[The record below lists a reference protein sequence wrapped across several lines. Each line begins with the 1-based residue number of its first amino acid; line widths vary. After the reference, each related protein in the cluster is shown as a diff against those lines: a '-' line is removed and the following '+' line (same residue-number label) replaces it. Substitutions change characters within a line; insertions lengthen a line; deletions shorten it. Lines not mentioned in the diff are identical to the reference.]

1 MKTSDLACLTALA
14 ALWGASYL
22 FMRMC
27 AGEFGA
33 LALAGARAAIAA
45 VVLMPLLATARDGGV
60 RALRRHWKPVL
71 LVGVTNSAL
80 PFVLFALAALGI
92 NASLSAIFNAATPLY
107 AAVIGRVWLGE
118 AIGRMRAAGLA
129 LGFCGVLWLVA
140 EGASFKPGA
149 SAVATGWA
157 VLACVAA
164 TMLYAFS
171 AHFSKRYLAAVPPL
185 AVAAGSQLA
194 AALVLAPAALALH
207 PHALPS
213 ARAWGALLCLGVGC
227 TALAYVLFFRLI
239 ARVGAARTMAVPFLV
254 PAFGVLWGVLFLGET
269 LTSAMAAGSALIVLG
284 TALATGMISLARPP
298 EPRPPPRP
306 GARPGANSRGPYKP

>member
-1 MKTSDLACLTALA
+1 MKKSDLASLTALA

-22 FMRMC
+22 FMRVG

-33 LALAGARAAIAA
+33 LTLAGARAAIAA
-45 VVLMPLLATARDGGV
+45 VLLMPLLAGDWG
-60 RALRRHWKPVL
+60 ALRRHWKPVL

-118 AIGRMRAAGLA
+118 AIGRTRAAGLA

-149 SAVATGWA
+149 SAVTTGWA

-194 AALVLAPAALALH
+194 AALVLAPAALVLH
-207 PHALPS
+207 PHAMPS

-239 ARVGAARTMAVPFLV
+239 ARVGAAKTMAVPFLV
-254 PAFGVLWGVLFLGET
+254 PAFGVLWGVLFLAEAFT
-269 LTSAMAAGSALIVLG
+269 AAMAAGSALIVLG
-284 TALATGMISLARPP
+284 TALATGLINPARPP
-298 EPRPPPRP
+298 AARPLPQP
-306 GARPGANSRGPYKP
+306 GARPDAS

>member
-1 MKTSDLACLTALA
+1 
-14 ALWGASYL
+14 
-22 FMRMC
+22 
-27 AGEFGA
+27 
-33 LALAGARAAIAA
+33 
-45 VVLMPLLATARDGGV
+45 VLLLPLLAGDWS
-60 RALRRHWKPVL
+60 ALRRHWKPVL
-71 LVGVTNSAL
+71 LVGLTNSAL

-118 AIGRMRAAGLA
+118 TIGRTRAAGMA
-129 LGFCGVLWLVA
+129 LGFCGVVWLA
-140 EGASFKPGA
+140 ADNAGFKSGAGGVHA
-149 SAVATGWA
+149 GWA

-171 AHFSKRYLAAVPPL
+171 AHFSKRYLAGVPPL

-194 AALVLAPAALALH
+194 AALVLAPAAMALH
-207 PHALPS
+207 PQTLPS
-213 ARAWGALLCLGVGC
+213 ARAWGALLCLGALC

-269 LTSAMAAGSALIVLG
+269 VTHAMAAGSALIVLG
-284 TALATGMISLARPP
+284 TALATGLISPAR
-298 EPRPPPRP
+298 RPAAHPLPQP
-306 GARPGANSRGPYKP
+306 GARRDAN

>member
-1 MKTSDLACLTALA
+1 MMKKSDIACLTALA

-22 FMRMC
+22 FMRVC

-33 LALAGARAAIAA
+33 MTLAGARAAIAA
-45 VVLMPLLATARDGGV
+45 MLLLPLLGGDW
-60 RALRRHWKPVL
+60 RALLRHWKPVL
-71 LVGVTNSAL
+71 LVGLTNSAL

-107 AAVIGRVWLGE
+107 AAIIGRVWLGE
-118 AIGRMRAAGLA
+118 AIGRTRAAGLA
-129 LGFCGVLWLVA
+129 LGFCGVVWLA
-140 EGASFKPGA
+140 ADNAGFTPGA
-149 SAVATGWA
+149 RAIATGWA

-171 AHFSKRYLAAVPPL
+171 AHFSKRYLATVPPL

-194 AALVLAPAALALH
+194 AALMLAPAALALH
-207 PHALPS
+207 PATQPS
-213 ARAWGALLCLGVGC
+213 PRAWGALLCLGALC

-239 ARVGAARTMAVPFLV
+239 ARLGAARTMAVPFLV

-269 LTSAMAAGSALIVLG
+269 VTTAMAAGSALIVLG
-284 TALATGMISLARPP
+284 TALATGLINPAR
-298 EPRPPPRP
+298 RPAAHPLPRP
-306 GARPGANSRGPYKP
+306 GARPDAN

>member
-1 MKTSDLACLTALA
+1 MMKKSDLACLTALA

-22 FMRMC
+22 FMRVC

-33 LALAGARAAIAA
+33 MTLAGARAAIAA
-45 VVLMPLLATARDGGV
+45 ALLLPLLAGDWS
-60 RALRRHWKPVL
+60 ALRRHWKPVL
-71 LVGVTNSAL
+71 LVGLTNSAL

-118 AIGRMRAAGLA
+118 PIGRTRAAGLA
-129 LGFCGVLWLVA
+129 LGFCGVVWLA
-140 EGASFKPGA
+140 ADNASFKPG
-149 SAVATGWA
+149 ATGWA
-157 VLACVAA
+157 VLACVVA

-171 AHFSKRYLAAVPPL
+171 AHFSKRYLATVPPL

-194 AALVLAPAALALH
+194 AALVLAPAALVLH
-207 PHALPS
+207 PATAPS
-213 ARAWGALLCLGVGC
+213 ARAWGALLCLGALC

-269 LTSAMAAGSALIVLG
+269 FTKAMAAGSALIVLG
-284 TALATGMISLARPP
+284 TALATGLVNPARPRAAHP
-298 EPRPPPRP
+298 LPQP
-306 GARPGANSRGPYKP
+306 GARPDAN

>member
-1 MKTSDLACLTALA
+1 MMKKSDLACLTALA

-22 FMRMC
+22 FMRVC

-33 LALAGARAAIAA
+33 MTLAGARAAIAA
-45 VVLMPLLATARDGGV
+45 ALLLPLLAGDWRV
-60 RALRRHWKPVL
+60 LRRHWKPVL
-71 LVGVTNSAL
+71 LVGLTNSAL

-92 NASLSAIFNAATPLY
+92 NAGLSAIFNAATPLY

-118 AIGRMRAAGLA
+118 PIGRTRAAGLA
-129 LGFCGVLWLVA
+129 LGFCGVVWLA
-140 EGASFKPGA
+140 ADSASFKPG
-149 SAVATGWA
+149 ATGWA

-171 AHFSKRYLAAVPPL
+171 AHFSKRYLATVPPL

-194 AALVLAPAALALH
+194 AALMLAPAAMALH
-207 PHALPS
+207 PATLPS
-213 ARAWGALLCLGVGC
+213 ARAWGALLCLGALC

-239 ARVGAARTMAVPFLV
+239 ARVGAAKTMAVPFLV

-269 LTSAMAAGSALIVLG
+269 LTNAMAAGSALIVLG
-284 TALATGMISLARPP
+284 TALATGLISPARPRAAHP
-298 EPRPPPRP
+298 LPQP
-306 GARPGANSRGPYKP
+306 GARPDAN

>member
-1 MKTSDLACLTALA
+1 MT
-14 ALWGASYL
+14 
-22 FMRMC
+22 
-27 AGEFGA
+27 
-33 LALAGARAAIAA
+33 LAGARAAIAA
-45 VVLMPLLATARDGGV
+45 ALLMALLAGDLG
-60 RALRRHWKPVL
+60 ALRRHWKPVL

-80 PFVLFALAALGI
+80 PFVLFASAALGI

-118 AIGRMRAAGLA
+118 AIGRTRAAGLA
-129 LGFCGVLWLVA
+129 LGFCGVVWLVA

-149 SAVATGWA
+149 GAVATGWA

-194 AALVLAPAALALH
+194 AALVLAPAALVLH

-239 ARVGAARTMAVPFLV
+239 ARVAAAKTMAVPFLV
-254 PAFGVLWGVLFLGET
+254 PAFGVLWGVLFLAERVT
-269 LTSAMAAGSALIVLG
+269 NAMAVGSALIVLG
-284 TALATGMISLARPP
+284 TALATGVINPARPP
-298 EPRPPPRP
+298 AAHPLPRP
-306 GARPGANSRGPYKP
+306 GARPDANRRGQCRP

>member
-1 MKTSDLACLTALA
+1 MMKKSDLACLTALA

-22 FMRMC
+22 FMRVG

-33 LALAGARAAIAA
+33 MTLAGARAAIAA
-45 VVLMPLLATARDGGV
+45 ALLLPLLAGDV
-60 RALRRHWKPVL
+60 RTLPRHWKPVL
-71 LVGVTNSAL
+71 LVGLTNSAL

-118 AIGRMRAAGLA
+118 AIGRTRAAGLA
-129 LGFCGVLWLVA
+129 LGFCGVVWLA
-140 EGASFKPGA
+140 ADSAGFKPGA
-149 SAVATGWA
+149 GAVTTGWA

-164 TMLYAFS
+164 TILYAFS
-171 AHFSKRYLAAVPPL
+171 AHFSKRYLADVPPL

-207 PHALPS
+207 PPTAPS
-213 ARAWGALLCLGVGC
+213 ARAWGALLCLGALC

-269 LTSAMAAGSALIVLG
+269 FTHAMAAGSVLIVLG
-284 TALATGMISLARPP
+284 TALATGLVNPARPRAP
-298 EPRPPPRP
+298 HPLPQP
-306 GARPGANSRGPYKP
+306 GARPDAN

>member
-1 MKTSDLACLTALA
+1 MMKKSDLACLTALA

-22 FMRMC
+22 FMRVC

-33 LALAGARAAIAA
+33 MTLAGARAAIAA
-45 VVLMPLLATARDGGV
+45 VLLLPLLGGDW

-71 LVGVTNSAL
+71 LVGLTNSAL

-107 AAVIGRVWLGE
+107 AAIIGRVWLGE
-118 AIGRMRAAGLA
+118 AIGRTRAAGLA
-129 LGFCGVLWLVA
+129 LGFCGVVWLVA
-140 EGASFKPGA
+140 DNAGFKPGA
-149 SAVATGWA
+149 GAIATGWA

-171 AHFSKRYLAAVPPL
+171 AHFSKRYLATVPPL

-194 AALVLAPAALALH
+194 AALMLAPAALAPH
-207 PHALPS
+207 PATLPS
-213 ARAWGALLCLGVGC
+213 PRAWGALLCLGALC

-269 LTSAMAAGSALIVLG
+269 FTTAMAAGSALIVMG
-284 TALATGMISLARPP
+284 TALATGLINPAR
-298 EPRPPPRP
+298 RPAAHPLPRP
-306 GARPGANSRGPYKP
+306 GARPDAN

>member
-1 MKTSDLACLTALA
+1 MKTSDLASLSALA

-22 FMRMC
+22 FMRVG

-33 LALAGARAAIAA
+33 LTLAGARAAIAA
-45 VVLMPLLATARDGGV
+45 ALLMLLLAGDLS
-60 RALRRHWKPVL
+60 ALRRHWKPVL

-140 EGASFKPGA
+140 EGASLKPGA
-149 SAVATGWA
+149 SAVTTGWA

-207 PHALPS
+207 PHAMPS

-239 ARVGAARTMAVPFLV
+239 ARVGAAKTMAVPFLV
-254 PAFGVLWGVLFLGET
+254 PAFGVLWGVLFLAET
-269 LTSAMAAGSALIVLG
+269 FTAAMAAGSALIVLG
-284 TALATGMISLARPP
+284 TALAAGLINPARPD
-298 EPRPPPRP
+298 
-306 GARPGANSRGPYKP
+306 AN

>member
-1 MKTSDLACLTALA
+1 MKKSDLASLTALA

-22 FMRMC
+22 FMRVG

-33 LALAGARAAIAA
+33 LTLAGARAAIAA
-45 VVLMPLLATARDGGV
+45 ALLMPLLGGDLA
-60 RALRRHWKPVL
+60 ALRRDWKPVL

-118 AIGRMRAAGLA
+118 AIGRTRAAGLA

-149 SAVATGWA
+149 SAVTTGWA

-207 PHALPS
+207 PHAMPS

-239 ARVGAARTMAVPFLV
+239 ARVGAAKTMAVPFLV
-254 PAFGVLWGVLFLGET
+254 PAFGVLWGVLFLDET
-269 LTSAMAAGSALIVLG
+269 FTAAMAAGSALIVLG
-284 TALATGMISLARPP
+284 TALATGLVNPARPP
-298 EPRPPPRP
+298 AARPLPRP
-306 GARPGANSRGPYKP
+306 GARPDAH

>member
-1 MKTSDLACLTALA
+1 MKKSDLACLTALA

-22 FMRMC
+22 FMRVC

-33 LALAGARAAIAA
+33 LTLAGARAAIAA
-45 VVLMPLLATARDGGV
+45 ALLLPLLAGDRS
-60 RALRRHWKPVL
+60 ALRRHWKPVL
-71 LVGVTNSAL
+71 LVGLTNSAL

-118 AIGRMRAAGLA
+118 PIGRTRAAGLV
-129 LGFCGVLWLVA
+129 LGFCGVVWLVA
-140 EGASFKPGA
+140 DNAGFKAGP
-149 SAVATGWA
+149 TGWA
-157 VLACVAA
+157 VAACVAA

-194 AALVLAPAALALH
+194 AALVLAPAAVALH
-207 PHALPS
+207 PATAPS
-213 ARAWGALLCLGVGC
+213 ARAWGALLCLGALC

-239 ARVGAARTMAVPFLV
+239 ARVGAAKTMAVPFLV
-254 PAFGVLWGVLFLGET
+254 PAFGVLWGVLFLDET
-269 LTSAMAAGSALIVLG
+269 FTAAMAAGSALIVLG
-284 TALATGMISLARPP
+284 TALATGLVNPARPP
-298 EPRPPPRP
+298 AAHPLPQP
-306 GARPGANSRGPYKP
+306 GARPDAN

>member
-1 MKTSDLACLTALA
+1 MMRKSDLACLTALA

-22 FMRMC
+22 FMRVC

-33 LALAGARAAIAA
+33 MTLAGARAAIAA
-45 VVLMPLLATARDGGV
+45 ALLLPLLAGDWS
-60 RALRRHWKPVL
+60 ALRRHWKPVL
-71 LVGVTNSAL
+71 LVGLTNSAL

-118 AIGRMRAAGLA
+118 PIGRTRAAGLV
-129 LGFCGVLWLVA
+129 LGFCGVVWLA
-140 EGASFKPGA
+140 ADNASFKPG
-149 SAVATGWA
+149 ATGWA
-157 VLACVAA
+157 VLACVVA

-171 AHFSKRYLAAVPPL
+171 AHFSKRYLATVPPL

-194 AALVLAPAALALH
+194 AALVLAPAALVLH
-207 PHALPS
+207 PATAPS
-213 ARAWGALLCLGVGC
+213 ARAWGALLCLGALC

-269 LTSAMAAGSALIVLG
+269 FTKAMAAGSALIVLG
-284 TALATGMISLARPP
+284 TALATGLVNPARPRAAHP
-298 EPRPPPRP
+298 LPQP
-306 GARPGANSRGPYKP
+306 GARPDAN

>member
-1 MKTSDLACLTALA
+1 MKKSDLACLTALA

-22 FMRMC
+22 FMRVC

-33 LALAGARAAIAA
+33 MTLAGARAAVAA
-45 VVLMPLLATARDGGV
+45 ALLMPLLGRDLST
-60 RALRRHWKPVL
+60 LRRHWKPVL

-80 PFVLFALAALGI
+80 PFVLFALAAQGI
-92 NASLSAIFNAATPLY
+92 NASLSAIFNAATPMY

-118 AIGRMRAAGLA
+118 PIGRVRALGLA

-140 EGASFKPGA
+140 DGASFKPGA
-149 SAVATGWA
+149 GAVATGWA

-171 AHFSKRYLAAVPPL
+171 AHFSKRHLAAVPPL
-185 AVAAGSQLA
+185 AGAAGSQLA

-207 PHALPS
+207 PATLPS
-213 ARAWGALLCLGVGC
+213 ARAWGALLCLGALC

-239 ARVGAARTMAVPFLV
+239 ARVGAAKTMAVPFLV

-269 LTSAMAAGSALIVLG
+269 FTGAMAAGSGLIVLG
-284 TALATGMISLARPP
+284 TALATGLINPARRPAPHPLA
-298 EPRPPPRP
+298 RP
-306 GARPGANSRGPYKP
+306 GARPDAN

>member
-1 MKTSDLACLTALA
+1 MMKKSDLACLTALA

-22 FMRMC
+22 FMRVC

-33 LALAGARAAIAA
+33 MTLAGARAAIAA
-45 VVLMPLLATARDGGV
+45 ALLLPLLGGDWRV
-60 RALRRHWKPVL
+60 LRRHWKPVL
-71 LVGVTNSAL
+71 LVGLTNSAL

-118 AIGRMRAAGLA
+118 PIGRTRAAGLA
-129 LGFCGVLWLVA
+129 LGFCGVVWLA
-140 EGASFKPGA
+140 ADGAGFKPG
-149 SAVATGWA
+149 ATGWA

-171 AHFSKRYLAAVPPL
+171 AHFSKRCLASVPPL

-194 AALVLAPAALALH
+194 AALMLAPAATALH
-207 PHALPS
+207 PATFPS
-213 ARAWGALLCLGVGC
+213 ARAWGALLCLGALC

-239 ARVGAARTMAVPFLV
+239 ARVGAAKTMAVPFLV

-269 LTSAMAAGSALIVLG
+269 LTNAMAAGSALIVLG
-284 TALATGMISLARPP
+284 TALATGLINLARPP
-298 EPRPPPRP
+298 AAHPLPQP
-306 GARPGANSRGPYKP
+306 GARPDAN

>member
-1 MKTSDLACLTALA
+1 MMKKTDLACLTVLA

-22 FMRMC
+22 FMRVC

-33 LALAGARAAIAA
+33 MTLAGARAAIAA
-45 VVLMPLLATARDGGV
+45 ALLLPLLAGDW

-71 LVGVTNSAL
+71 LVGLTNSAL

-118 AIGRMRAAGLA
+118 PIGRTRAAGLA
-129 LGFCGVLWLVA
+129 LGFCGVVWLA
-140 EGASFKPGA
+140 ADGAGFKPG
-149 SAVATGWA
+149 ATGWA

-207 PHALPS
+207 PATAPS
-213 ARAWGALLCLGVGC
+213 ARAWGALLCLGALC

-239 ARVGAARTMAVPFLV
+239 ARVGAAKTMAVPFLV

-269 LTSAMAAGSALIVLG
+269 LTQAMAAGSALIVLG
-284 TALATGMISLARPP
+284 TALATGSINPARPRAAHP
-298 EPRPPPRP
+298 LPRP
-306 GARPGANSRGPYKP
+306 GARPDAN

>member
-1 MKTSDLACLTALA
+1 
-14 ALWGASYL
+14 
-22 FMRMC
+22 
-27 AGEFGA
+27 
-33 LALAGARAAIAA
+33 
-45 VVLMPLLATARDGGV
+45 MPLLGGELN
-60 RALRRHWKPVL
+60 ALRRHWKPVL
-71 LVGVTNSAL
+71 LVGMTNSAL

-118 AIGRMRAAGLA
+118 AISRTRAAGLA
-129 LGFCGVLWLVA
+129 LGFCGVVWLVA
-140 EGASFKPGA
+140 EGASFQPGA
-149 SAVATGWA
+149 SAVTTGWA

-171 AHFSKRYLAAVPPL
+171 AHFSKRFLAAVPPL

-207 PHALPS
+207 PHVMPS

-239 ARVGAARTMAVPFLV
+239 ARVGAAKTMAVPFLV
-254 PAFGVLWGVLFLGET
+254 PAFGVLWGVLFRAET
-269 LTSAMAAGSALIVLG
+269 VTIAMAAGSALIVLG
-284 TALATGMISLARPP
+284 TALATGLIKPATL
-298 EPRPPPRP
+298 
-306 GARPGANSRGPYKP
+306 NVVRG

>member
-1 MKTSDLACLTALA
+1 MKKIDLASLTALA

-22 FMRMC
+22 FMRMG
-27 AGEFGA
+27 AADFGA
-33 LALAGARAAIAA
+33 ATMAGARAAIGAA
-45 VVLMPLLATARDGGV
+45 LLLPLLAATRDGGA
-60 RALRRHWKPVL
+60 RELLRHWKPVL

-140 EGASFKPGA
+140 DGASFKPGA

-171 AHFSKRYLAAVPPL
+171 AHYSKRYLAAVPPL

-207 PHALPS
+207 PTTPPS

-239 ARVGAARTMAVPFLV
+239 ARVGAAKTMAVPFLV

-269 LTSAMAAGSALIVLG
+269 FTPAMAAGSALIVLG
-284 TALATGMISLARPP
+284 TALATGVVNLARPRAA
-298 EPRPPPRP
+298 RPLPQP
-306 GARPGANSRGPYKP
+306 GARPDAN

>member
-1 MKTSDLACLTALA
+1 MMKKSDLACLTALA

-22 FMRMC
+22 FMRVC

-33 LALAGARAAIAA
+33 MTLAGARAAIAA
-45 VVLMPLLATARDGGV
+45 ALLLPLLAGDWS
-60 RALRRHWKPVL
+60 ALRRHWKPVL
-71 LVGVTNSAL
+71 LVGLTNSAL

-118 AIGRMRAAGLA
+118 PIGRTRAAGLA
-129 LGFCGVLWLVA
+129 LGFCGVVWLA
-140 EGASFKPGA
+140 ADNASFKPG
-149 SAVATGWA
+149 ATGWA

-171 AHFSKRYLAAVPPL
+171 AHFSKRYLATVPPL

-194 AALVLAPAALALH
+194 AALVLAPAATALH
-207 PHALPS
+207 PATAPS
-213 ARAWGALLCLGVGC
+213 ARAWGALLCLGALC

-239 ARVGAARTMAVPFLV
+239 ARVGAAKTMAVPFLV
-254 PAFGVLWGVLFLGET
+254 PAFGVLWGVLFLDET
-269 LTSAMAAGSALIVLG
+269 FTTAMAAGSVLIVLG
-284 TALATGMISLARPP
+284 TALATGLINPARPRAAHP
-298 EPRPPPRP
+298 LPRP
-306 GARPGANSRGPYKP
+306 GARPDAN

>member
-1 MKTSDLACLTALA
+1 MMKKSDLACLTALA

-22 FMRMC
+22 FMRVC

-33 LALAGARAAIAA
+33 MTLAGARAAIAA
-45 VVLMPLLATARDGGV
+45 ALLLPLLAGDW

-71 LVGVTNSAL
+71 LVGLTNSAL

-118 AIGRMRAAGLA
+118 TIGRTRAAGLA
-129 LGFCGVLWLVA
+129 LGFCGVVWLVA
-140 EGASFKPGA
+140 DNAGFKPGA
-149 SAVATGWA
+149 TAWAVA
-157 VLACVAA
+157 ACVAA

-194 AALVLAPAALALH
+194 AALMLAPAATALH
-207 PHALPS
+207 PATLPS
-213 ARAWGALLCLGVGC
+213 ARAWGALLCLGALC

-239 ARVGAARTMAVPFLV
+239 ARVGAAKTMAVPFLV
-254 PAFGVLWGVLFLGET
+254 PAFGVLWGVLFLDET
-269 LTSAMAAGSALIVLG
+269 FTAAMAAGSALVVLG
-284 TALATGMISLARPP
+284 TALATGLINPARPP
-298 EPRPPPRP
+298 AVHPLPRP
-306 GARPGANSRGPYKP
+306 GARPDAN

>member
-1 MKTSDLACLTALA
+1 MMKKSDLACLTALA

-22 FMRMC
+22 FMRVC

-33 LALAGARAAIAA
+33 MTLAGARAAIAA
-45 VVLMPLLATARDGGV
+45 VLLLPLPGGDW

-71 LVGVTNSAL
+71 LVGLTNSAL

-118 AIGRMRAAGLA
+118 AIGRTRAAGLA
-129 LGFCGVLWLVA
+129 LGFCGVVWLVA
-140 EGASFKPGA
+140 DNAGLKPGA
-149 SAVATGWA
+149 GAIATGWA

-171 AHFSKRYLAAVPPL
+171 AHFSKRYLATVPPL

-194 AALVLAPAALALH
+194 AALMLAPAALALH
-207 PHALPS
+207 PATLPS
-213 ARAWGALLCLGVGC
+213 PRAWGALLCLGALC

-269 LTSAMAAGSALIVLG
+269 FTTAMAAGSALIVLG
-284 TALATGMISLARPP
+284 TALATGLINPAR
-298 EPRPPPRP
+298 RPAVHPLPRP
-306 GARPGANSRGPYKP
+306 GARPDAN

>member
-1 MKTSDLACLTALA
+1 MMKKTDLACLTVLA

-22 FMRMC
+22 FMRVC

-33 LALAGARAAIAA
+33 MTLAGARAAIAA
-45 VVLMPLLATARDGGV
+45 ALLLPLLAGDW

-71 LVGVTNSAL
+71 VVGVTNSAL

-107 AAVIGRVWLGE
+107 AAVVGRVWLGE
-118 AIGRMRAAGLA
+118 PIGRARAAGLA
-129 LGFCGVLWLVA
+129 LGFCGVVWLVA
-140 EGASFKPGA
+140 DNAGLKAGAGA
-149 SAVATGWA
+149 VTTGWA
-157 VLACVAA
+157 VAACVAA

-171 AHFSKRYLAAVPPL
+171 AHFSKRYLATVPPL

-194 AALVLAPAALALH
+194 AALVLAPAAMALH
-207 PHALPS
+207 PATLPS
-213 ARAWGALLCLGVGC
+213 GRSWAALLCLGALC

-239 ARVGAARTMAVPFLV
+239 ARVGAAKTMAVPFLV

-269 LTSAMAAGSALIVLG
+269 FSAAMAAGSALIVLG
-284 TALATGMISLARPP
+284 TALATGLVNPARPP
-298 EPRPPPRP
+298 AVHPLPRR
-306 GARPGANSRGPYKP
+306 GARPDAN